1 MKKILMLLICGTL
14 ALSFN
19 VYAEETV
26 RFDFQEYI
34 AEGAYEFYRIEV
46 DLKNKSGTL
55 CYFENDGFVAAG
67 GKLDKISE
75 DTIWSQYINFAKVKP
90 ACAKFGLYNS
100 LGWFMADSFKLGET
114 EYRYF
119 FIGSIKKEKIDG
131 KLYQFRDHRPSK
143 DNRSYKTADQMLLS
157 VNASHK

>member
-1 MKKILMLLICGTL
+1 MKIILVFLIFVSL
-14 ALSFN
+14 SSSFN
-19 VYAEETV
+19 LYAEEIV

-67 GKLDKISE
+67 GKLDRIAE
-75 DTIWSQYINFAKVKP
+75 NTIWSQYISFAKVKP
-90 ACAKFGLYNS
+90 ACAKFSLYNS
-100 LGWFMADSFKLGET
+100 LGWFMTDSFKHGEA

-119 FIGSIKKEKIDG
+119 FVGSIKKESIDG
-131 KLYQFRDHRPSK
+131 KLYQFRDHRPSNG
-143 DNRSYKTADQMLLS
+143 NRTYKTTDQFLLS
-157 VNASHK
+157 AGASQK